1 MWVRGSKR
9 GTAIRKEGD
18 LPAGT
23 DCACLCVRDGRSCLA
38 GSIQINAIKWFIA
51 KSAARRYGEKAVPDA
66 TVNASIGDV
75 IVEGRDK
82 VGRLREG

>member
-1 MWVRGSKR
+1 VRAFAFGM
-9 GTAIRKEGD
+9 
-18 LPAGT
+18 
-23 DCACLCVRDGRSCLA
+23 GRSCLA